1 MGDGATLRR
10 QYSRPSSTL
19 QKCPTDAF
27 WPTVHFS
34 TNAVLLAECDK
45 RVACEF
51 SIRRL
56 HADARGP
63 PRDFPNSLLE
73 PLPAPHR
80 RNVLRKLLSGPSR
93 PAKRFTSRS

>member
-1 MGDGATLRR
+1 MTARPFPSAYQYCRR
-10 QYSRPSSTL
+10 EVGFSE
-19 QKCPTDAF
+19 KCPTDAF

-45 RVACEF
+45 RVAGEF

-80 RNVLRKLLSGPSR
+80 RNVLRKLLSGLQP
-93 PAKRFTSRS
+93 PQ